1 MNAPLFDSIIAGL
14 PVDARYIDSKISQ
27 TLFAVYKSMT
37 LIQPGEHDEIRSVWI
52 EVPRGAIEDFG
63 DYDEYMDD
71 KEVTSHEEFENL
83 WKEWYPDE
91 TKWYE
96 FTTSKYKNDL
106 FFFLNSRLLIQIAED
121 LEPAIPESDVPDRY
135 SEFFGCL
142 SIIIPENIEKL
153 KTDTQ
158 AYLEYIEKNLPRK
171 KRVGR
176 ILRSDYW
183 EILGEDARR
192 PDLNLGV
199 DMISKFSDLVDF
211 QKNPE
216 DWMVIREM
224 TADDFFN
231 FCEICYDANEY
242 FKEDQANMTP
252 REKYWRMADGRH
264 GGLMDILAGS
274 PGEFTYWYRSGA
286 GSGGHPWEICRGGNS
301 THISLYIR
309 SVPEGWTLHLAG
321 SSAARV
327 EETVRMAVALFIKGI
342 PFVLQDAQEMLRMI
356 KGVDFIGIVPEG
368 VIPRYCHSYFPKED
382 RIIDFMNLDWNYS
395 DQFEKMVFWYPL
407 ELCRLAE

>member
-14 PVDARYIDSKISQ
+14 PVDARYIDGKISQ
-27 TLFAVYKSMT
+27 ALLSVYKAMT
-37 LIQPGEHDEIRSVWI
+37 SLKPGEHDEIRSVWI

-63 DYDEYMDD
+63 DYDSYLEDE
-71 KEVTSHEEFENL
+71 EVTSPEEFENL

-91 TKWYE
+91 TNWYE
-96 FTTSKYKNDL
+96 FTTSKYSNDL
-106 FFFLNSRLLIQIAED
+106 FFFLNSKLLIQLGED
-121 LEPAIPESDVPDRY
+121 FEPAIPESDVPDRY

-142 SIIIPENIEKL
+142 SVIIPENIEKL
-153 KTDTQ
+153 KTDPED
-158 AYLEYIEKNLPRK
+158 YRDYIRNNLPYK

-183 EILGEDARR
+183 EIQGADAWR
-192 PDLNLGV
+192 PDLNLGA

-224 TADDFFN
+224 TADDFFK
-231 FCEICYDANEY
+231 FCEICYDANDY
-242 FKEDQANMTP
+242 FKADQSNLIP

-264 GGLMDILAGS
+264 GGLLDVMADS

-309 SVPEGWTLHLAG
+309 SVPDGWTLRLAG
-321 SSAARV
+321 SSAVRV
-327 EETVRMAVALFIKGI
+327 EETIKMAVALFIKGI

-356 KGVDFIGIVPEG
+356 KGEDFIGIVPEG

-382 RIIDFMNLDWNYS
+382 RIIDFMNLDWDYRE
-395 DQFEKMVFWYPL
+395 QVEKRAFWYPV